1 MNTKREMIAKKDTVS
16 VSMQCELVSLTKS
29 SLYYKPVPYSDSEL
43 NMFNEI
49 DAVYTDFPYY
59 GHRKIWKELN
69 KRGFLIGRDRTLSY
83 MRMLGIE
90 PFYPKPNTSKGNKQ
104 HKKYPYLLRGRVID
118 RPNQV
123 WATDITYIR
132 MEKGFCYLVAIIDW
146 HSRCILSYKLSTTLD
161 TAFCID
167 ALNEALATYPAPE
180 IFNTDQGCQFTS
192 DDFTKILLEK
202 KIQISMDGK
211 GRAQDNIIIERFWR
225 SLKHEDIYL
234 REYRSMAELKMGIA
248 KYMITYNHIRLHESL
263 AYETPA
269 SLYGIQIKEVNTL
282 NLVQFIKRSQLQKIA
297 V

>member
-1 MNTKREMIAKKDTVS
+1 MVT
-16 VSMQCELVSLTKS
+16 QCEIMALNRSTWYYEPVSYSEEELTI
-29 SLYYKPVPYSDSEL
+29 
-43 NMFNEI
+43 FNEI
-49 DAVYTDFPYY
+49 DKIYTDLPYY
-59 GHRKIWKELN
+59 GHRKIWQELL

-83 MRMLGIE
+83 MRILGIE
-90 PFYPKPNTSKGNKQ
+90 PFYPKPNTSKRNKQ
-104 HKKYPYLLRGRVID
+104 HTVYPYLLRGLVID

-132 MEKGFCYLVAIIDW
+132 MENGFCYLVAVIDW
-146 HSRCILSYKLSTTLD
+146 YSRCILSYRLSTTLD
-161 TAFCID
+161 TSFCVD
-167 ALNEALATYPAPE
+167 ALNEALAKYPSPE

-192 DDFTKILLEK
+192 DDFTEILLKK

-234 REYRSMAELKMGIA
+234 REYRSIAELKMGIA

-263 AYETPA
+263 EYETPA
-269 SLYGIQIKEVNTL
+269 SFYGIQNKEVNTENIL
-282 NLVQFIKRSQLQKIA
+282 EFVKRSQLQKIA